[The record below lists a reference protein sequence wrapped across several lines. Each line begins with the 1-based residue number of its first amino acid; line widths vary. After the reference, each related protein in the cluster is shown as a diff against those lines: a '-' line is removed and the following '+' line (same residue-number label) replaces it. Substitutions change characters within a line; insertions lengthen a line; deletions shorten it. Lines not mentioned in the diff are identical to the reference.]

1 MSTGCNQS
9 DSKTAAKAQRVQR
22 RREYL
27 RQYYLA
33 NRDRAREYQRQYS
46 LRYRRKQR
54 LSGLPAREPVRSTY
68 TIRDIMQLPTE
79 KAVRA
84 INMICR
90 GERTFTM

>member
-1 MSTGCNQS
+1 MSTGSNQS
-9 DSKTAAKAQRVQR
+9 DNQAATKADRTER

-46 LRYRRKQR
+46 LQYRRKQR

-68 TIRDIMQLPTE
+68 TVRDIMQLPTE

-90 GERTFTM
+90 GERAFTM